1 MIFFIFFLALLNT
14 LGHSTA
20 FFIPSL
26 TNVRDDHA
34 QDNKPAL
41 SATNVCAPRE
51 FGHRR
56 PLVVTCNHAIS
67 GLSTSRDVGI
77 FHQGGLDDEFRLPVT
92 REVGARGLA
101 GSCLVQIELKQ
112 GAVADQ
118 STWETISSAA
128 MQLSLRCQSPVPG
141 VFVSNLVY
149 TGGVASIGAADNI
162 LIYIVSL

>member
-1 MIFFIFFLALLNT
+1 MIFFISFLALLNS
-14 LGHSTA
+14 LAHATA
-20 FFIPSL
+20 IFLPSL
-26 TNVRDDHA
+26 TDVRDDHA
-34 QDNKPAL
+34 QDNKTAL

-67 GLSTSRDVGI
+67 GLPTSRNVGI
-77 FHQGGLDDEFRLPVT
+77 FHQGGLDDDFRLPVT

-101 GSCLVQIELKQ
+101 GSCSVQIELRP

-118 STWETISSAA
+118 STWETISAA
-128 MQLSLRCQSPVPG
+128 ALQLSLRCQSPVPG

-149 TGGVASIGAADNI
+149 TGGLASIGAADNI
-162 LIYIVSL
+162 LIYIFSP